1 MTYQQLDAIADSY
14 VPLLGIMTLFWFVI
28 KGKRSGLRSALGDAS
43 TTILGAVYIYTL
55 MFVDKYFD
63 AFAAIGLDYST
74 HTALALVFVVTLSFI
89 GQKVRSITI
98 ISMVSYCLLMLY
110 QGYHS
115 VADILLTGL
124 MTLPVLIWLKYL
136 SYGKRKANNE
146 FGCDL

>member
-1 MTYQQLDAIADSY
+1 
-14 VPLLGIMTLFWFVI
+14 
-28 KGKRSGLRSALGDAS
+28 
-43 TTILGAVYIYTL
+43 
-55 MFVDKYFD
+55 
-63 AFAAIGLDYST
+63 
-74 HTALALVFVVTLSFI
+74 
-89 GQKVRSITI
+89 
-98 ISMVSYCLLMLY
+98 MVSYCLLMLY